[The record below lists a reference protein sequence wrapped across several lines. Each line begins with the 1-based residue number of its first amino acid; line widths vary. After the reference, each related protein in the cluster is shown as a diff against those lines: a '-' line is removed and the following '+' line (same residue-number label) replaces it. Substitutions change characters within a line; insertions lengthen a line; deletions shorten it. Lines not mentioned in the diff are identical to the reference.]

1 MKIKLQ
7 EQKVDVDMIP
17 LIDIISLLL
26 MFLIVVGD
34 ASISA
39 DSVKMRLPRADQALQ
54 DPLVNTKGRIVVQL
68 DNINGKYWAVINGRK
83 YELLSGAR
91 NATLQEYLEKQVQW
105 SIEKGLA
112 TREGLDE
119 AVNIPVKLR
128 IPDQAPMKEVERIVV
143 ALSEAH
149 LTHLQYAAMP
159 PDAPAH

>member
-1 MKIKLQ
+1 MRMKVQ
-7 EQKVDVDMIP
+7 DQKVDVDMIP

-39 DSVKMRLPRADQALQ
+39 DSVKMRLPRADQGIPE
-54 DPLVNTKGRIVVQL
+54 PLVNTKNRIVVQL
-68 DNINGKYWAVINGRK
+68 DKTDGKYWAVIRGNK
-83 YELLSGAR
+83 YELLAGAR
-91 NATLQEYLEKQVQW
+91 NATLQEYLDRQVR
-105 SIEKGLA
+105 ETLAKGDA
-112 TREGLDE
+112 TREGQDG
-119 AVNIPVKLR
+119 AVSIPVKLR

>member
-1 MKIKLQ
+1 MRRIEPNQ
-7 EQKVDVDMIP
+7 VEVDMIP

-34 ASISA
+34 TATTTQGIQ
-39 DSVKMRLPRADQALQ
+39 MRLPRADQGVPE
-54 DPLVNTKGRIVVQL
+54 PLVNTKDRIVVQL
-68 DNINGKYWAVINGRK
+68 DNAGGKYWAVIRGNK

-91 NATLQEYLEKQVQW
+91 NATLQEYLDRQVRD
-105 SIEKGLA
+105 SLAKGDA
-112 TREGLDE
+112 TREGLDG
-119 AVNIPVKLR
+119 AVSIPVKLR

-159 PDAPAH
+159 PQAPVH